1 MDPGVRAPTP
11 FVFLE
16 NDMEII
22 KEETHINFVR
32 MMKPAV
38 LASIAV
44 IVIGI
49 ASLIWH
55 GGPNFGIDF
64 AGGTLIQIKFQ
75 KVTPTEKIRDAFT
88 SMGFEGSIIQDFGPN
103 EVIVRT
109 AESGADAKELTSR
122 VEEALSTAFGKGA
135 YELRRIELVGPKVGK
150 DLTRKA
156 LLAILFSW
164 IGILVYVGVRFEFRY
179 ALGGIVALI
188 HDVLITITFLSL
200 FNKEFD
206 LNIVAALLT
215 IIGYSINDTIVIFD
229 RIRENSR
236 KNIRMPL
243 MDIIN
248 TSVNQTLSRTLL
260 TSLTVFVVLVVLFL
274 FGGNV
279 IHDFTFAL
287 LVGTV
292 AGTYSSVFIAS
303 PIVLLFERIK
313 PTGLKRKK

>member
-1 MDPGVRAPTP
+1 
-11 FVFLE
+11 
-16 NDMEII
+16 MEII
-22 KEETHINFVR
+22 KTDTNYNFVR

-38 LASIAV
+38 ILSLAV
-44 IVIGI
+44 IIIGI
-49 ASLIWH
+49 GSLIWH

-75 KVTPTEKIRDAFT
+75 NETPADKIRSAFK
-88 SMGFEGSIIQDFGPN
+88 SIGFEGSIIQDFGPK

-109 AESGADAKELTSR
+109 AESGTDAKGLTSS
-122 VEEALSTAFGKGA
+122 VEEALGAAFGKGA
-135 YELRRIELVGPKVGK
+135 YEVRRVEMVGPKVGR

-156 LLAILFSW
+156 ILAIIFSW

-179 ALGGIVALI
+179 ALGGIVALV

-206 LNIVAALLT
+206 LNIVAALLA

-236 KNIRMPL
+236 KNIRQSL
-243 MDIIN
+243 NEVIN
-248 TSVNQTLSRTLL
+248 ASVNQTLSRTIL
-260 TSLTVFVVLVVLFL
+260 TSLTVIMVLFVL
-274 FGGNV
+274 FFFGGAV

-287 LVGTV
+287 LVGTI
-292 AGTYSSVFIAS
+292 AGIYSTVFIAS
-303 PIVLLFERIK
+303 PIVLLFEKIK
-313 PTGLKRKK
+313 PTALKRKK

>member
-1 MDPGVRAPTP
+1 
-11 FVFLE
+11 
-16 NDMEII
+16 MEII
-22 KEETHINFVR
+22 KTETHFNFVR

-38 LASIAV
+38 ILSIAV

-75 KVTPTEKIRDAFT
+75 NETSADKIRTAFK
-88 SMGFEGSIIQDFGPN
+88 SIGFDGSIIQDFGPK

-109 AESGADAKELTSR
+109 ADTGTDAQSLTSR
-122 VEEALSTAFGKGA
+122 VEEALGAAFGKGA
-135 YELRRIELVGPKVGK
+135 YEVRRIEMVGPKVGR

-156 LLAILFSW
+156 ILAIIFSW

-188 HDVLITITFLSL
+188 HDILITITFLSL

-206 LNIVAALLT
+206 LNIVAALLA
-215 IIGYSINDTIVIFD
+215 IIGFSINDTIVIFD
-229 RIRENSR
+229 RIRENAR
-236 KNIRMPL
+236 KNIRQSL
-243 MDIIN
+243 NEVIN
-248 TSVNQTLSRTLL
+248 ASVNQTLSRTIL
-260 TSLTVFVVLVVLFL
+260 TSLTVIMVLFVL
-274 FGGNV
+274 FFFGGAV

-287 LVGTV
+287 LVGTI
-292 AGTYSSVFIAS
+292 AGVYSTVFIAS
-303 PIVLLFERIK
+303 PIVLLFEKIK
-313 PTGLKRKK
+313 PTDLKRKK